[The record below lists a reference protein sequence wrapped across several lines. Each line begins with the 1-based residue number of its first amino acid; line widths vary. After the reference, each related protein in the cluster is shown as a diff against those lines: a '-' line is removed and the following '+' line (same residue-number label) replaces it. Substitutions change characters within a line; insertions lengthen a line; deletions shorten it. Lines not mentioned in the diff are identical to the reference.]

1 MVMPPAVVLARH
13 VGAARAVMLACVVC
27 FSYFYT
33 YGSYASYYGV
43 TKWYLP
49 QPGCFC
55 DDSIDDGCFDTDL
68 GVKDSN
74 GDNCADYTNPAWC
87 GGLDDSD
94 FSANAMCCACG
105 GGLTDGKVQQH
116 RFQDDAPVAP
126 STSSPVAPSTSSV
139 APTNGTNSGTMD
151 ILDSTRWR
159 VGARQLDGGDEP
171 SPPAARFLGPS
182 RTLRWPRRLLPASWV
197 CSLQW
202 QCAQRRA
209 MLAREVE
216 HPKAAGNT
224 GTERGTSRTGIRGD
238 GGGGDHDTAAVG
250 VAAAMPSTGA
260 RLRASPP
267 DGFPSA
273 NLPAIASV
281 VHSSSTADDRSWNA
295 TAAIC
300 LALKGNEAELDEWV
314 SYHLGLGFDEIYVYD
329 NSASSATNYSL
340 MHWARM
346 ASWTMEQAGGEQRH
360 GLRVH
365 VQPWP
370 DHTPHQQIK
379 AYKHCVDHHL
389 KPRGVTWVAFFD
401 IDEFLVLKNH
411 SSVVPFLIERSPP
424 RGSVAVNWVLFGT
437 SNHTRKVNDAP
448 VTLIYQHRVFHK
460 PEPVIKSI
468 ARVDDFERMRK
479 NPHSV
484 WFTDEAEAAGA
495 VQVDTLGRPIGGGRA
510 SKRATNS
517 FRAAEW
523 AVLHHYRYK
532 SLEEWHW
539 RNCIRGGGGILVI
552 TSPCATRQ
560 RRRVPWLSSMMLR
573 GKRCSAWF
581 HIIAWRTLGRKQAG
595 RTPRART
602 SVLWTGCLRH
612 PPHRPSCRRSIT
624 SPKPQAP
631 PLSCGCRGT
640 SKDISGL

>member
-13 VGAARAVMLACVVC
+13 VGAARAVMLACV
-27 FSYFYT
+27 
-33 YGSYASYYGV
+33 
-43 TKWYLP
+43 
-49 QPGCFC
+49 
-55 DDSIDDGCFDTDL
+55 
-68 GVKDSN
+68 
-74 GDNCADYTNPAWC
+74 
-87 GGLDDSD
+87 
-94 FSANAMCCACG
+94 
-105 GGLTDGKVQQH
+105 
-116 RFQDDAPVAP
+116 
-126 STSSPVAPSTSSV
+126 
-139 APTNGTNSGTMD
+139 
-151 ILDSTRWR
+151 
-159 VGARQLDGGDEP
+159 
-171 SPPAARFLGPS
+171 
-182 RTLRWPRRLLPASWV
+182 
-197 CSLQW
+197 
-202 QCAQRRA
+202 
-209 MLAREVE
+209 
-216 HPKAAGNT
+216 
-224 GTERGTSRTGIRGD
+224 
-238 GGGGDHDTAAVG
+238 
-250 VAAAMPSTGA
+250 AAAMPSTGA

-267 DGFPSA
+267 GGFPST

-340 MHWARM
+340 VHWARM

-370 DHTPHQQIK
+370 DHTPHQQIH
-379 AYKHCVDHHL
+379 AYQHCVDHHL

-437 SNHTRKVNDAP
+437 SNHTQKVNDAP
-448 VTLIYQHRVFHK
+448 VTLTYQHRVSDR
-460 PEPVIKSI
+460 PDSVIKSI
-468 ARVDDFERMRK
+468 ARVDDFERMRN

-495 VQVDTLGRPIGGGRA
+495 VQVDTLGRPIDGGRA
-510 SKRATNS
+510 STRATSS

-539 RNCIRGGGGILVI
+539 RNCIRGGAGHTHDHKPLCNTTAPAGDVALVDDAAWKTLQRVVPHYRLENTWTKAGGKNTKSKNISVVDWVPPPSTASAELPAFNHIPKTGGTSIEFWLQRYLEGYKRPLKDKCVTRSGATTVTGLHCNHRGMHAASMHHETFCVI
-552 TSPCATRQ
+552 RHPLDRLMSSYNMRMRKKIASGKMKERTPCNSNATLG
-560 RRRVPWLSSMMLR
+560 WA
-573 GKRCSAWF
+573 KT
-581 HIIAWRTLGRKQAG
+581 IIAEGEKDNHDVPETDFHCTYYLCFDRLQGDFNTFVKAFNFATGKLNHFRKAGTMQKEDVSNHSKFACTLDAG
-595 RTPRART
+595 TNQE
-602 SVLWTGCLRH
+602 LRLLVREH
-612 PPHRPSCRRSIT
+612 FALDYALYDTVCNNHHTVVRNLQPGSW
-624 SPKPQAP
+624 
-631 PLSCGCRGT
+631 
-640 SKDISGL
+640 